1 MKVDLTEEQID
12 WIKHLSGTSADE
24 YLHKVN
30 RPKTYNRDMAVA
42 GLKSSLDVYNKFK
55 SL

>member
-24 YLHKVN
+24 YLYKAR
-30 RPKTYNRDMAVA
+30 RPKTYNRDMAVN
-42 GLKSSLDVYNKFK
+42 GLNLSIGVYNKFK

>member
-12 WIKHLSGTSADE
+12 WIKHLSGMSADE
-24 YLHKVN
+24 YLYKV
-30 RPKTYNRDMAVA
+30 RCPKTYNKDMAVN
-42 GLKSSLDVYNKFK
+42 GLKSSLNVYNKFK